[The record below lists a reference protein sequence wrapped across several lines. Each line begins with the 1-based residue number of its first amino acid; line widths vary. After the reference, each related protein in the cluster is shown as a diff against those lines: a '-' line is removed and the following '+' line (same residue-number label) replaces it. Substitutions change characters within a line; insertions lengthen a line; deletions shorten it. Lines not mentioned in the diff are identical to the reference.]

1 MFDDSCYMEPLHLAG
16 RLIMENG
23 GETCRVEETVLRMGH
38 AFGFREVECFAVP
51 SGLFVSYRKS
61 DGTIETAVKRIR
73 RKGIDLTR
81 IDEVN
86 AISRHLEQEKM
97 SCQEVLSQLKAV
109 ERRPSRLS
117 PLQMAGAAAMS
128 TAGWSLMF
136 GGGAWDMVTAFFVG
150 LLIEWVTLLMDKFHM
165 QTLVATLAGG
175 FLAAFLPMAVNR
187 LTGALVVE
195 AAVAGALMP
204 MLPGLAMTNAVQ
216 DTMRGDMVS
225 GISSAVSAAMSAVLL
240 AVGALAVP
248 APADGRCGMSYEPL
262 GQGLWYFLTSFVGT
276 LGFAILLHAPKRAW
290 LPASLIGAM
299 TYTLYWSLKQLS
311 LDEAASMF
319 LAALFGSLLA
329 QFCARKM
336 RMIATIF
343 LLLSVVALVPGLGLY
358 RCMEQLGHQQYAL
371 GAQTGILT
379 MAGILMMA
387 LGIGV
392 GSFLFKLV
400 VSGTKKIMP
409 GGKQK

>member
-136 GGGAWDMVTAFFVG
+136 GGGAWDTVTAFFVG

-175 FLAAFLPMAVNR
+175 FLAAFFPMAVNR
-187 LTGALVVE
+187 LTGVLVVE

-240 AVGALAVP
+240 AVGALAGT
-248 APADGRCGMSYEPL
+248 A
-262 GQGLWYFLTSFVGT
+262 FLR
-276 LGFAILLHAPKRAW
+276 LLTG
-290 LPASLIGAM
+290 GA
-299 TYTLYWSLKQLS
+299 
-311 LDEAASMF
+311 A
-319 LAALFGSLLA
+319 
-329 QFCARKM
+329 
-336 RMIATIF
+336 
-343 LLLSVVALVPGLGLY
+343 
-358 RCMEQLGHQQYAL
+358 
-371 GAQTGILT
+371 
-379 MAGILMMA
+379 
-387 LGIGV
+387 
-392 GSFLFKLV
+392 
-400 VSGTKKIMP
+400 
-409 GGKQK
+409 

>member
-61 DGTIETAVKRIR
+61 DGTIETADKRIR

-136 GGGAWDMVTAFFVG
+136 GGGAWDTVTAFFVG

-240 AVGALAVP
+240 AVGALAGT
-248 APADGRCGMSYEPL
+248 A
-262 GQGLWYFLTSFVGT
+262 FLR
-276 LGFAILLHAPKRAW
+276 LLTG
-290 LPASLIGAM
+290 GA
-299 TYTLYWSLKQLS
+299 
-311 LDEAASMF
+311 A
-319 LAALFGSLLA
+319 
-329 QFCARKM
+329 
-336 RMIATIF
+336 
-343 LLLSVVALVPGLGLY
+343 
-358 RCMEQLGHQQYAL
+358 
-371 GAQTGILT
+371 
-379 MAGILMMA
+379 
-387 LGIGV
+387 
-392 GSFLFKLV
+392 
-400 VSGTKKIMP
+400 
-409 GGKQK
+409 

>member
-136 GGGAWDMVTAFFVG
+136 GGGVWDMVTAFFVG
-150 LLIEWVTLLMDKFHM
+150 LLDKFHM

-240 AVGALAVP
+240 AVGALAGT
-248 APADGRCGMSYEPL
+248 A
-262 GQGLWYFLTSFVGT
+262 FLR
-276 LGFAILLHAPKRAW
+276 LLTG
-290 LPASLIGAM
+290 GA
-299 TYTLYWSLKQLS
+299 
-311 LDEAASMF
+311 A
-319 LAALFGSLLA
+319 
-329 QFCARKM
+329 
-336 RMIATIF
+336 
-343 LLLSVVALVPGLGLY
+343 
-358 RCMEQLGHQQYAL
+358 
-371 GAQTGILT
+371 
-379 MAGILMMA
+379 
-387 LGIGV
+387 
-392 GSFLFKLV
+392 
-400 VSGTKKIMP
+400 
-409 GGKQK
+409 

>member
-73 RKGIDLTR
+73 RKGTDLTR

-97 SCQEVLSQLKAV
+97 SCQEVLNQLKAI
-109 ERRPSRLS
+109 ERRPSRPS

-128 TAGWSLMF
+128 TAGWALMF
-136 GGGAWDMVTAFFVG
+136 GGGGWDMVTAFFVG

-175 FLAAFLPMAVNR
+175 FLAAFFPMLINR

-195 AAVAGALMP
+195 ATVAGALMP

-225 GISSAVSAAMSAVLL
+225 GISSAVSAVMTAVLL
-240 AVGALAVP
+240 AVGALAGT
-248 APADGRCGMSYEPL
+248 A
-262 GQGLWYFLTSFVGT
+262 FLR
-276 LGFAILLHAPKRAW
+276 LLTG
-290 LPASLIGAM
+290 GA
-299 TYTLYWSLKQLS
+299 
-311 LDEAASMF
+311 A
-319 LAALFGSLLA
+319 
-329 QFCARKM
+329 
-336 RMIATIF
+336 
-343 LLLSVVALVPGLGLY
+343 
-358 RCMEQLGHQQYAL
+358 
-371 GAQTGILT
+371 
-379 MAGILMMA
+379 
-387 LGIGV
+387 
-392 GSFLFKLV
+392 
-400 VSGTKKIMP
+400 
-409 GGKQK
+409 

>member
-38 AFGFREVECFAVP
+38 AIGFREVECFAVP

-128 TAGWSLMF
+128 TAGWSRMF
-136 GGGAWDMVTAFFVG
+136 GGGVWDLVTAFFVG

-187 LTGALVVE
+187 LTGELVVE

-204 MLPGLAMTNAVQ
+204 MLPGLAMTYAVQ

-240 AVGALAVP
+240 AVGALAGT
-248 APADGRCGMSYEPL
+248 A
-262 GQGLWYFLTSFVGT
+262 FLR
-276 LGFAILLHAPKRAW
+276 LLTG
-290 LPASLIGAM
+290 GA
-299 TYTLYWSLKQLS
+299 
-311 LDEAASMF
+311 A
-319 LAALFGSLLA
+319 
-329 QFCARKM
+329 
-336 RMIATIF
+336 
-343 LLLSVVALVPGLGLY
+343 
-358 RCMEQLGHQQYAL
+358 
-371 GAQTGILT
+371 
-379 MAGILMMA
+379 
-387 LGIGV
+387 
-392 GSFLFKLV
+392 
-400 VSGTKKIMP
+400 
-409 GGKQK
+409 

>member
-136 GGGAWDMVTAFFVG
+136 GGGAWDTVTAFFVG
-150 LLIEWVTLLMDKFHM
+150 LLIEWVTLLMI
-165 QTLVATLAGG
+165 
-175 FLAAFLPMAVNR
+175 NSICR
-187 LTGALVVE
+187 
-195 AAVAGALMP
+195 
-204 MLPGLAMTNAVQ
+204 
-216 DTMRGDMVS
+216 R
-225 GISSAVSAAMSAVLL
+225 SS
-240 AVGALAVP
+240 
-248 APADGRCGMSYEPL
+248 RRW
-262 GQGLWYFLTSFVGT
+262 Q
-276 LGFAILLHAPKRAW
+276 
-290 LPASLIGAM
+290 
-299 TYTLYWSLKQLS
+299 
-311 LDEAASMF
+311 AASSRRSSRWRST
-319 LAALFGSLLA
+319 A
-329 QFCARKM
+329 
-336 RMIATIF
+336 
-343 LLLSVVALVPGLGLY
+343 
-358 RCMEQLGHQQYAL
+358 
-371 GAQTGILT
+371 
-379 MAGILMMA
+379 
-387 LGIGV
+387 
-392 GSFLFKLV
+392 
-400 VSGTKKIMP
+400 
-409 GGKQK
+409 

>member
-136 GGGAWDMVTAFFVG
+136 GGGVWDMVTAFFVG

-175 FLAAFLPMAVNR
+175 FPPDGGQPPDRGAGCRSGRRGRADAHAARLGDDERCAGHHARRYGIGHFLC
-187 LTGALVVE
+187 G
-195 AAVAGALMP
+195 
-204 MLPGLAMTNAVQ
+204 Q
-216 DTMRGDMVS
+216 RGDV
-225 GISSAVSAAMSAVLL
+225 GGAACCRRT
-240 AVGALAVP
+240 GGHGVP

>member
-23 GETCRVEETVLRMGH
+23 GEICRVEETVLRMGH

-86 AISRHLEQEKM
+86 AI
-97 SCQEVLSQLKAV
+97 
-109 ERRPSRLS
+109 SRLS

-225 GISSAVSAAMSAVLL
+225 GISSAVSAAMTAVLL
-240 AVGALAVP
+240 AVGALAGT
-248 APADGRCGMSYEPL
+248 A
-262 GQGLWYFLTSFVGT
+262 FLR
-276 LGFAILLHAPKRAW
+276 LLTG
-290 LPASLIGAM
+290 GA
-299 TYTLYWSLKQLS
+299 
-311 LDEAASMF
+311 A
-319 LAALFGSLLA
+319 
-329 QFCARKM
+329 
-336 RMIATIF
+336 
-343 LLLSVVALVPGLGLY
+343 
-358 RCMEQLGHQQYAL
+358 
-371 GAQTGILT
+371 
-379 MAGILMMA
+379 
-387 LGIGV
+387 
-392 GSFLFKLV
+392 
-400 VSGTKKIMP
+400 
-409 GGKQK
+409 

>member
-117 PLQMAGAAAMS
+117 
-128 TAGWSLMF
+128 TAGWALMF

-240 AVGALAVP
+240 AVGALAGT
-248 APADGRCGMSYEPL
+248 A
-262 GQGLWYFLTSFVGT
+262 FLR
-276 LGFAILLHAPKRAW
+276 LLT
-290 LPASLIGAM
+290 G
-299 TYTLYWSLKQLS
+299 
-311 LDEAASMF
+311 
-319 LAALFGSLLA
+319 G
-329 QFCARKM
+329 
-336 RMIATIF
+336 
-343 LLLSVVALVPGLGLY
+343 VA
-358 RCMEQLGHQQYAL
+358 
-371 GAQTGILT
+371 
-379 MAGILMMA
+379 
-387 LGIGV
+387 
-392 GSFLFKLV
+392 
-400 VSGTKKIMP
+400 
-409 GGKQK
+409 

>member
-136 GGGAWDMVTAFFVG
+136 GGHGDSILRW
-150 LLIEWVTLLMDKFHM
+150 
-165 QTLVATLAGG
+165 
-175 FLAAFLPMAVNR
+175 AA
-187 LTGALVVE
+187 
-195 AAVAGALMP
+195 
-204 MLPGLAMTNAVQ
+204 
-216 DTMRGDMVS
+216 D
-225 GISSAVSAAMSAVLL
+225 
-240 AVGALAVP
+240 
-248 APADGRCGMSYEPL
+248 
-262 GQGLWYFLTSFVGT
+262 
-276 LGFAILLHAPKRAW
+276 
-290 LPASLIGAM
+290 
-299 TYTLYWSLKQLS
+299 
-311 LDEAASMF
+311 
-319 LAALFGSLLA
+319 
-329 QFCARKM
+329 
-336 RMIATIF
+336 
-343 LLLSVVALVPGLGLY
+343 
-358 RCMEQLGHQQYAL
+358 
-371 GAQTGILT
+371 
-379 MAGILMMA
+379 
-387 LGIGV
+387 
-392 GSFLFKLV
+392 
-400 VSGTKKIMP
+400 
-409 GGKQK
+409 

>member
-117 PLQMAGAAAMS
+117 

-136 GGGAWDMVTAFFVG
+136 GGGVWDLVTAFFVG

-240 AVGALAVP
+240 AVGALAGT
-248 APADGRCGMSYEPL
+248 A
-262 GQGLWYFLTSFVGT
+262 FLR
-276 LGFAILLHAPKRAW
+276 LLTG
-290 LPASLIGAM
+290 GA
-299 TYTLYWSLKQLS
+299 
-311 LDEAASMF
+311 A
-319 LAALFGSLLA
+319 
-329 QFCARKM
+329 
-336 RMIATIF
+336 
-343 LLLSVVALVPGLGLY
+343 
-358 RCMEQLGHQQYAL
+358 
-371 GAQTGILT
+371 
-379 MAGILMMA
+379 
-387 LGIGV
+387 
-392 GSFLFKLV
+392 
-400 VSGTKKIMP
+400 
-409 GGKQK
+409 

>member
-109 ERRPSRLS
+109 ERRLSRLS

-136 GGGAWDMVTAFFVG
+136 GGGVWDMVTAFFVG

-175 FLAAFLPMAVNR
+175 FLAAFLP
-187 LTGALVVE
+187 TGALVVE

-240 AVGALAVP
+240 AVGALAGT
-248 APADGRCGMSYEPL
+248 A
-262 GQGLWYFLTSFVGT
+262 FLR
-276 LGFAILLHAPKRAW
+276 LLTG
-290 LPASLIGAM
+290 GA
-299 TYTLYWSLKQLS
+299 
-311 LDEAASMF
+311 A
-319 LAALFGSLLA
+319 
-329 QFCARKM
+329 
-336 RMIATIF
+336 
-343 LLLSVVALVPGLGLY
+343 
-358 RCMEQLGHQQYAL
+358 
-371 GAQTGILT
+371 
-379 MAGILMMA
+379 
-387 LGIGV
+387 
-392 GSFLFKLV
+392 
-400 VSGTKKIMP
+400 
-409 GGKQK
+409 

>member
-136 GGGAWDMVTAFFVG
+136 GGGVPRR
-150 LLIEWVTLLMDKFHM
+150 
-165 QTLVATLAGG
+165 
-175 FLAAFLPMAVNR
+175 AA
-187 LTGALVVE
+187 
-195 AAVAGALMP
+195 
-204 MLPGLAMTNAVQ
+204 
-216 DTMRGDMVS
+216 D
-225 GISSAVSAAMSAVLL
+225 
-240 AVGALAVP
+240 
-248 APADGRCGMSYEPL
+248 
-262 GQGLWYFLTSFVGT
+262 
-276 LGFAILLHAPKRAW
+276 
-290 LPASLIGAM
+290 
-299 TYTLYWSLKQLS
+299 
-311 LDEAASMF
+311 
-319 LAALFGSLLA
+319 
-329 QFCARKM
+329 
-336 RMIATIF
+336 
-343 LLLSVVALVPGLGLY
+343 
-358 RCMEQLGHQQYAL
+358 
-371 GAQTGILT
+371 
-379 MAGILMMA
+379 
-387 LGIGV
+387 
-392 GSFLFKLV
+392 
-400 VSGTKKIMP
+400 
-409 GGKQK
+409 

>member
-23 GETCRVEETVLRMGH
+23 GEICRVEETVLRMGH

-97 SCQEVLSQLKAV
+97 SWQEVLSQLKAV

-136 GGGAWDMVTAFFVG
+136 GGGAWDTVTAFFVG

-240 AVGALAVP
+240 AVGALAGT
-248 APADGRCGMSYEPL
+248 A
-262 GQGLWYFLTSFVGT
+262 FLR
-276 LGFAILLHAPKRAW
+276 LLTG
-290 LPASLIGAM
+290 GA
-299 TYTLYWSLKQLS
+299 
-311 LDEAASMF
+311 A
-319 LAALFGSLLA
+319 
-329 QFCARKM
+329 
-336 RMIATIF
+336 
-343 LLLSVVALVPGLGLY
+343 
-358 RCMEQLGHQQYAL
+358 
-371 GAQTGILT
+371 
-379 MAGILMMA
+379 
-387 LGIGV
+387 
-392 GSFLFKLV
+392 
-400 VSGTKKIMP
+400 
-409 GGKQK
+409 

>member
-73 RKGIDLTR
+73 RKGIDLPR

-128 TAGWSLMF
+128 TAGWALMF
-136 GGGAWDMVTAFFVG
+136 GGGVWDLVTAFFVG
-150 LLIEWVTLLMDKFHM
+150 LLSEWVTLLMDKFHM

-225 GISSAVSAAMSAVLL
+225 GISSAVSAAMTAVLL
-240 AVGALAVP
+240 AVGALAGT
-248 APADGRCGMSYEPL
+248 A
-262 GQGLWYFLTSFVGT
+262 FLRLRTG
-276 LGFAILLHAPKRAW
+276 
-290 LPASLIGAM
+290 GA
-299 TYTLYWSLKQLS
+299 
-311 LDEAASMF
+311 A
-319 LAALFGSLLA
+319 
-329 QFCARKM
+329 
-336 RMIATIF
+336 
-343 LLLSVVALVPGLGLY
+343 
-358 RCMEQLGHQQYAL
+358 
-371 GAQTGILT
+371 
-379 MAGILMMA
+379 
-387 LGIGV
+387 
-392 GSFLFKLV
+392 
-400 VSGTKKIMP
+400 
-409 GGKQK
+409 

>member
-136 GGGAWDMVTAFFVG
+136 GGGAWDTVTAFFVG

-195 AAVAGALMP
+195 AAVAGALMRKSTP
-204 MLPGLAMTNAVQ
+204 TLPKTPQKAHSLPAELTELETFCRETFGVRATITGNQKKGKITLQ
-216 DTMRGDMVS
+216 YY
-225 GISSAVSAAMSAVLL
+225 SAEELEQV
-240 AVGALAVP
+240 
-248 APADGRCGMSYEPL
+248 YE
-262 GQGLWYFLTSFVGT
+262 
-276 LGFAILLHAPKRAW
+276 LLH
-290 LPASLIGAM
+290 
-299 TYTLYWSLKQLS
+299 QLHH
-311 LDEAASMF
+311 D
-319 LAALFGSLLA
+319 
-329 QFCARKM
+329 
-336 RMIATIF
+336 
-343 LLLSVVALVPGLGLY
+343 
-358 RCMEQLGHQQYAL
+358 
-371 GAQTGILT
+371 
-379 MAGILMMA
+379 
-387 LGIGV
+387 
-392 GSFLFKLV
+392 
-400 VSGTKKIMP
+400 
-409 GGKQK
+409 

>member
-128 TAGWSLMF
+128 TAGWALMF
-136 GGGAWDMVTAFFVG
+136 GGSAWDLVTAFLVG
-150 LLIEWVTLLMDKFHM
+150 LLIEWMTLLMDKFHM
-165 QTLVATLAGG
+165 QNLVATLAGG

-195 AAVAGALMP
+195 ATVAGALMP

-225 GISSAVSAAMSAVLL
+225 GISSAVSAVMTAVLL
-240 AVGALAVP
+240 AVGALAGT
-248 APADGRCGMSYEPL
+248 A
-262 GQGLWYFLTSFVGT
+262 FLR
-276 LGFAILLHAPKRAW
+276 LLTG
-290 LPASLIGAM
+290 GA
-299 TYTLYWSLKQLS
+299 
-311 LDEAASMF
+311 A
-319 LAALFGSLLA
+319 
-329 QFCARKM
+329 
-336 RMIATIF
+336 
-343 LLLSVVALVPGLGLY
+343 
-358 RCMEQLGHQQYAL
+358 
-371 GAQTGILT
+371 
-379 MAGILMMA
+379 
-387 LGIGV
+387 
-392 GSFLFKLV
+392 
-400 VSGTKKIMP
+400 
-409 GGKQK
+409 

>member
-73 RKGIDLTR
+73 RKGTDLTR

-128 TAGWSLMF
+128 TAGWALMF
-136 GGGAWDMVTAFFVG
+136 GGGAWDLVT
-150 LLIEWVTLLMDKFHM
+150 
-165 QTLVATLAGG
+165 
-175 FLAAFLPMAVNR
+175 AFLPMAVNR

-195 AAVAGALMP
+195 ATVAGALMP

-225 GISSAVSAAMSAVLL
+225 GISSAVSAVMTAVLL
-240 AVGALAVP
+240 AVGALAGT
-248 APADGRCGMSYEPL
+248 A
-262 GQGLWYFLTSFVGT
+262 FLR
-276 LGFAILLHAPKRAW
+276 LLTG
-290 LPASLIGAM
+290 GA
-299 TYTLYWSLKQLS
+299 
-311 LDEAASMF
+311 A
-319 LAALFGSLLA
+319 
-329 QFCARKM
+329 
-336 RMIATIF
+336 
-343 LLLSVVALVPGLGLY
+343 
-358 RCMEQLGHQQYAL
+358 
-371 GAQTGILT
+371 
-379 MAGILMMA
+379 
-387 LGIGV
+387 
-392 GSFLFKLV
+392 
-400 VSGTKKIMP
+400 
-409 GGKQK
+409 

>member
-23 GETCRVEETVLRMGH
+23 GEICRVEETVLRMGH

-73 RKGIDLTR
+73 RKGTDLTR

-136 GGGAWDMVTAFFVG
+136 GGGAWDTVTAFFVG

-187 LTGALVVE
+187 LTGTLVVE

-240 AVGALAVP
+240 AVGALAGT
-248 APADGRCGMSYEPL
+248 A
-262 GQGLWYFLTSFVGT
+262 FLR
-276 LGFAILLHAPKRAW
+276 LLTG
-290 LPASLIGAM
+290 GA
-299 TYTLYWSLKQLS
+299 
-311 LDEAASMF
+311 A
-319 LAALFGSLLA
+319 
-329 QFCARKM
+329 
-336 RMIATIF
+336 
-343 LLLSVVALVPGLGLY
+343 
-358 RCMEQLGHQQYAL
+358 
-371 GAQTGILT
+371 
-379 MAGILMMA
+379 
-387 LGIGV
+387 
-392 GSFLFKLV
+392 
-400 VSGTKKIMP
+400 
-409 GGKQK
+409 

>member
-136 GGGAWDMVTAFFVG
+136 GGGVWDMVTAFFVG

-165 QTLVATLAGG
+165 KRGTACITMFIIALLLAVPSSLG
-175 FLAAFLPMAVNR
+175 FGAWSNITILGFDFLDFFDFISNSVLMPIAAFLTC
-187 LTGALVVE
+187 L
-195 AAVAGALMP
+195 
-204 MLPGLAMTNAVQ
+204 
-216 DTMRGDMVS
+216 
-225 GISSAVSAAMSAVLL
+225 
-240 AVGALAVP
+240 
-248 APADGRCGMSYEPL
+248 
-262 GQGLWYFLTSFVGT
+262 FVGYIIKPKVIVDEVESSGEFKRKSLFLIMVKYIAPICIVAILVFSVLEG
-276 LGFAILLHAPKRAW
+276 LGFI
-290 LPASLIGAM
+290 
-299 TYTLYWSLKQLS
+299 T
-311 LDEAASMF
+311 
-319 LAALFGSLLA
+319 
-329 QFCARKM
+329 
-336 RMIATIF
+336 
-343 LLLSVVALVPGLGLY
+343 V
-358 RCMEQLGHQQYAL
+358 
-371 GAQTGILT
+371 
-379 MAGILMMA
+379 
-387 LGIGV
+387 
-392 GSFLFKLV
+392 
-400 VSGTKKIMP
+400 
-409 GGKQK
+409 

>member
-23 GETCRVEETVLRMGH
+23 GEICRVEETVLRMGH

-73 RKGIDLTR
+73 RKGTDLTR

-136 GGGAWDMVTAFFVG
+136 GGGVWDLVTAFFVG

-195 AAVAGALMP
+195 A
-204 MLPGLAMTNAVQ
+204 PGLAMTNAVQ

-240 AVGALAVP
+240 AVGALAGT
-248 APADGRCGMSYEPL
+248 A
-262 GQGLWYFLTSFVGT
+262 FLR
-276 LGFAILLHAPKRAW
+276 LLTG
-290 LPASLIGAM
+290 GA
-299 TYTLYWSLKQLS
+299 
-311 LDEAASMF
+311 A
-319 LAALFGSLLA
+319 
-329 QFCARKM
+329 
-336 RMIATIF
+336 
-343 LLLSVVALVPGLGLY
+343 
-358 RCMEQLGHQQYAL
+358 
-371 GAQTGILT
+371 
-379 MAGILMMA
+379 
-387 LGIGV
+387 
-392 GSFLFKLV
+392 
-400 VSGTKKIMP
+400 
-409 GGKQK
+409 

>member
-136 GGGAWDMVTAFFVG
+136 GGGAWDTVTAFFVG
-150 LLIEWVTLLMDKFHM
+150 LLIEWVTLLMDKLHM

-187 LTGALVVE
+187 LTGTLVVE

-240 AVGALAVP
+240 AVGALAGT
-248 APADGRCGMSYEPL
+248 A
-262 GQGLWYFLTSFVGT
+262 FLR
-276 LGFAILLHAPKRAW
+276 LLTG
-290 LPASLIGAM
+290 GA
-299 TYTLYWSLKQLS
+299 
-311 LDEAASMF
+311 A
-319 LAALFGSLLA
+319 
-329 QFCARKM
+329 
-336 RMIATIF
+336 
-343 LLLSVVALVPGLGLY
+343 
-358 RCMEQLGHQQYAL
+358 
-371 GAQTGILT
+371 
-379 MAGILMMA
+379 
-387 LGIGV
+387 
-392 GSFLFKLV
+392 
-400 VSGTKKIMP
+400 
-409 GGKQK
+409 

>member
-23 GETCRVEETVLRMGH
+23 GETYRVEETVLRMGH

-136 GGGAWDMVTAFFVG
+136 GGGAWDTVTAFFVG

-240 AVGALAVP
+240 AVGALAGT
-248 APADGRCGMSYEPL
+248 A
-262 GQGLWYFLTSFVGT
+262 FLR
-276 LGFAILLHAPKRAW
+276 LLTG
-290 LPASLIGAM
+290 GA
-299 TYTLYWSLKQLS
+299 
-311 LDEAASMF
+311 A
-319 LAALFGSLLA
+319 
-329 QFCARKM
+329 
-336 RMIATIF
+336 
-343 LLLSVVALVPGLGLY
+343 
-358 RCMEQLGHQQYAL
+358 
-371 GAQTGILT
+371 
-379 MAGILMMA
+379 
-387 LGIGV
+387 
-392 GSFLFKLV
+392 
-400 VSGTKKIMP
+400 
-409 GGKQK
+409 